1 MPLHFSACF
10 GQVFLDMGLP
20 QTQLVPQVRTSSA
33 GLGRNAGQA
42 GSKSKPNLKL
52 SLRQVKAVQTGSK
65 WSGASG
71 AVQTGSR
78 MSPFPADDANATI
91 RVCCKL
97 LRTAGQSQ
105 LFSLGSS

>member
-20 QTQLVPQVRTSSA
+20 QMQLVPQVRTGSA

-52 SLRQVKAVQTGSK
+52 SLRQVKAQG
-65 WSGASG
+65 G

-97 LRTAGQSQ
+97 LRTAVQSQ
-105 LFSLGSS
+105 LFSLCSS